1 MTGFKVFNR
10 KMQVT
15 LYRRLWRHLLRPR
28 KKNLKW
34 IIFAFFHFLIGHTMP
49 TMPTMAALAALAAV
63 PNHLYVPNLC
73 QFYKLKISFSASIF
87 SPKSYRL
94 PNLIAALKIKL
105 FPLFQ
110 YHLRLFISEAY
121 RLLLPFKQGILTE
134 GEGSV
139 RSTS

>member
-15 LYRRLWRHLLRPR
+15 LYRHLWRHLLRPR

-49 TMPTMAALAALAAV
+49 TMAALAALAAI

-73 QFYKLKISFSASIF
+73 QYFLIENFIFQLQFF

-110 YHLRLFISEAY
+110 NHPRIFISE
-121 RLLLPFKQGILTE
+121 LI
-134 GEGSV
+134 V
-139 RSTS
+139 C